1 MPVAVKKWDQRGIR
15 GRSSKGLCLDPGQF
29 SPDCL
34 QGAAGVVAGPEAEE
48 EDLEGD
54 DGDADEEGP
63 GDAEFL
69 VEAEAPAV
77 EEEGADDR

>member
-1 MPVAVKKWDQRGIR
+1 M
-15 GRSSKGLCLDPGQF
+15 
-29 SPDCL
+29 
-34 QGAAGVVAGPEAEE
+34 VAGPEAEE